1 VVMPNVTPLQD
12 IEDIIMEGLQG
23 PSWDEVDSKY
33 AAEHPSMFFAP
44 DKDNP
49 RFVVHEQSM
58 GYTPMQIYA
67 GCDKDLLL
75 STR

>member
-1 VVMPNVTPLQD
+1 MPNVTPLQD